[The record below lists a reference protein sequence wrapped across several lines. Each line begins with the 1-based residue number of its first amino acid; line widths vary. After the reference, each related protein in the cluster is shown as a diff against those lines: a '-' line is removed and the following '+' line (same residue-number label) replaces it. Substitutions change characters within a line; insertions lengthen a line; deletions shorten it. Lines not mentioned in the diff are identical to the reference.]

1 MPFTFSYDDRT
12 NLMTS
17 VEGIRATWKPEPVKI
32 MEARVPLLAELGLEE
47 AQLAN
52 AFTVKN
58 IPYQWK
64 KGVTEPCP

>member
-1 MPFTFSYDDRT
+1 MPFTFSYDERT

-17 VEGIRATWKPEPVKI
+17 VEGIRATWKPQPVKI
-32 MEARVPLLAELGLEE
+32 IESDIPLLAELGLEE

-58 IPYQWK
+58 IPYHWK